1 MENGTKLLKSI
12 KFSKPLLII
21 LGVAV
26 ILVIIIVLW
35 QFGGSLTGK
44 GRQQLVSGFP
54 VSPIYPHAT
63 LKTSQKTTHYLGDF
77 SYHGTWET
85 YDSVPTVAAW
95 YLKKLPNEGWFIDD
109 YPADKKAEN
118 VQFLDAHKEKQI
130 IQVSVIRDKG
140 AQTTKVIIE
149 YPVVPPESES

>member
-1 MENGTKLLKSI
+1 MEITKLI
-12 KFSKPLLII
+12 KSKPFLKLLLITI
-21 LGVAV
+21 GIIV
-26 ILVIIIVLW
+26 ILVTLVLW
-35 QFGGSLTGK
+35 RFGGNLTGK
-44 GRQQLVSGFP
+44 SGQQLTKGFP
-54 VSPIYPHAT
+54 ASPVYPNAV

-85 YDSVPTVAAW
+85 SDSVPTVVAW